1 MAFNT
6 RYMSLKNVNDAYQQY
21 KKDMLVWKE
30 ITFKNTFLVTDNESL
45 KQKMASLTRLISQA
59 KEELAIQT
67 LEHSK
72 CMQESVSISEK
83 VNQQFKLVLDQ
94 WDRQQLATNPPPPEL
109 LSDKVTI
116 PSAFLLHTLLMCIL

>member
-30 ITFKNTFLVTDNESL
+30 ITFKNTFLVTDIESL
-45 KQKMASLTRLISQA
+45 KQKMASLTKLISQA